1 MSLSS
6 LNKDKIAAVV
16 ATACAGIATGCL
28 TFVSAVDVRSF
39 LTHVKNEKIDLIKD
53 HFPIWW
59 PYGRDLMI
67 PVLVSGV
74 LSNLLAFRLT
84 KHVNFAYTAALI
96 GCIGP
101 YTGII
106 LGEDIEALR
115 KSNAA
120 EVGKSTRRFCN
131 LHHVRLVAAAAG
143 FGLSLFALADI

>member
-1 MSLSS
+1 MSFLSID
-6 LNKDKIAAVV
+6 NKKLAAIA
-16 ATACAGIATGCL
+16 ATACAGVATGCL

-39 LTHVKNEKIDLIKD
+39 LSHVKNDKVDVIKH
-53 HFPIWW
+53 HFPVWW

-67 PVLVSGV
+67 PVLLSGV
-74 LSNLLAFRLT
+74 ISNIMAFRLT
-84 KHVNFAYTAALI
+84 NHVNFAYTASLI

-115 KSNAA
+115 KSNDE
-120 EVGKSTRRFCN
+120 EVGETARRFCK

-143 FGLSLFALADI
+143 FGMALVALAEI